1 LPGSGSYTK
10 AGAYGERSAGL
21 CLEENSM
28 ASRLVPRS
36 CRQTST
42 LRSVLGAVCGCALAA
57 AVASGCGTAADPA
70 AASGP
75 ASPSPNANSY
85 LTCLRQHGASIP
97 VARPTVRPTA
107 FPSGGFG
114 AANPAMQKA
123 RQACASLRPKGGFG
137 RFGGGGRFAAAF
149 QAFRSCMASHGEA
162 IPATRPTAPPTPAP
176 SPGTDRFLNGLNP
189 SNPKVAAALKACQSK
204 LPTFGSGA
212 G

>member
-1 LPGSGSYTK
+1 
-10 AGAYGERSAGL
+10 
-21 CLEENSM
+21 M

-36 CRQTST
+36 CRQMGV
-42 LRSVLGAVCGCALAA
+42 LRSFLGVVGGCTLVAL
-57 AVASGCGTAADPA
+57 VASGCGTAADPA
-70 AASGP
+70 AASGS

-97 VARPTVRPTA
+97 TARPTVRPTARPTA

-114 AANPAMQKA
+114 AGNPTMQKA
-123 RQACASLRPKGGFG
+123 RQACASLRPAGGFG
-137 RFGGGGRFAAAF
+137 RFGGGHGGFATAF
-149 QAFRSCMASHGEA
+149 QAFRSCMASHGET
-162 IPATRPTAPPTPAP
+162 IPTTRPTAPPTPAP

-204 LPTFGSGA
+204 LPTFASGD

>member
-1 LPGSGSYTK
+1 
-10 AGAYGERSAGL
+10 
-21 CLEENSM
+21 M

-36 CRQTST
+36 CRQMAAF
-42 LRSVLGAVCGCALAA
+42 RSVLGVVGGCTLVAL
-57 AVASGCGTAADPA
+57 VASGCGTAADPA
-70 AASGP
+70 AAAGS

-97 VARPTVRPTA
+97 TARPTVRPTARPTA

-114 AANPAMQKA
+114 AGNPTMQKA

-137 RFGGGGRFAAAF
+137 GFGGGRGGFAAAF
-149 QAFRSCMASHGEA
+149 QAFRSCMASHGET

-204 LPTFGSGA
+204 LPAFASGD

>member
-1 LPGSGSYTK
+1 
-10 AGAYGERSAGL
+10 
-21 CLEENSM
+21 M

-36 CRQTST
+36 CRQMSA
-42 LRSVLGAVCGCALAA
+42 LRSVLGAVCGCALVA

-70 AASGP
+70 AASGS

-85 LTCLRQHGASIP
+85 LTCLRQHGVTIP
-97 VARPTVRPTA
+97 TARPTVRPTVRPTA

-137 RFGGGGRFAAAF
+137 GGGRFAAAF
-149 QAFRSCMASHGEA
+149 QAFRSCMASHGET
-162 IPATRPTAPPTPAP
+162 IPTTRPTAPSTPAP
-176 SPGTDRFLNGLNP
+176 SPGADRFLNGLNP

-204 LPTFGSGA
+204 LPTFGSA
-212 G
+212 GG